1 MDEFDRF
8 TQLFDGNREAY
19 GAEEGAAVR
28 LSGVKGWDDLS
39 DVVRAHLDGSA
50 EPIGVYPM
58 VQLADGWY
66 VKWGCIDFD
75 LGDEESFVHARNV
88 QMAGYAVGLHGWV
101 ERSRSKGYHVWF
113 FCQQWVPA
121 EIMRHA
127 LLALCQVVDA
137 PAKEVNPKQVTLA
150 EGQIGNYVRLPYPG
164 WLSDY
169 MHGELPTRRV
179 MVDEARMP
187 IPLSEFL
194 ERTAQLDCLADYKR
208 VAKYYVA
215 PKRNMVIRRNWADL
229 EGSAVERMS
238 PMALK
243 IWKEG
248 PLENP
253 DSPTNFR
260 GQTLF
265 KLAKLLLEHGRHNVD
280 EALVLLRD
288 ADERWGK
295 FHERPDRDRWLMQL
309 IESAWSNQ

>member
-1 MDEFDRF
+1 MDEFSRF
-8 TQLFDGNREAY
+8 AQLFDGNKEAY

-75 LGDEESFVHARNV
+75 LGDEESFIHARNV
-88 QMAGYAVGLHGWV
+88 QMASYAVGLHGWV

-113 FCQQWVPA
+113 FCGHWVPA
-121 EIMRHA
+121 EMMRHA

-137 PAKEVNPKQVTLA
+137 PAKEINPKQVTLA
-150 EGQIGNYVRLPYPG
+150 DGQLGNYVRLPYPG
-164 WLSDY
+164 HYAPEHVGPPDQR
-169 MHGELPTRRV
+169 RRV
-179 MVDEARMP
+179 MVDEVGET
-187 IPLSEFL
+187 IPVDEFL

-215 PKRNMVIRRNWADL
+215 PVRKSVIRRNWSDL

-243 IWKEG
+243 IWQEG

-253 DSPTNFR
+253 DSPTNYR

-265 KLAKLLLEHGRHNVD
+265 KLAKLLLEHGRHSFD
-280 EALVLLRD
+280 EALILLRD

-295 FHERPDRDRWLMQL
+295 FHERPDADRWLMQL
-309 IESAWSNQ
+309 MESAWSE